1 MTFSCLQYYVF
12 ILSLDIF
19 LKTVMVLLYP
29 RLHSAYS
36 VVATLE
42 VFEDQRVDKVGR
54 VEGKRK
60 GGVVSAPVC
69 FGVHTCHNPEI

>member
-29 RLHSAYS
+29 RLHSACS

-42 VFEDQRVDKVGR
+42 VFEDRHVDKVG
-54 VEGKRK
+54 
-60 GGVVSAPVC
+60 
-69 FGVHTCHNPEI
+69 